1 MVTFENTHVPA
12 TNMLGKEGDVSAVVT
27 MYSNPVERLLSLS
40 VCLPQGFRIAMN
52 GLNGGRISIG
62 KHWLCVC
69 VLATIDHH
77 TSP

>member
-12 TNMLGKEGDVSAVVT
+12 TNMLGKEGDVSVVVT
-27 MYSNPVERLLSLS
+27 MYSNPVERLLS

-62 KHWLCVC
+62 KHWLCACVC
-69 VLATIDHH
+69 ASHN
-77 TSP
+77 